1 MLIQRLLAISA
12 LTFSLSGCF
21 VPEKFD
27 VEVDF
32 AQDLSYSYTYE
43 GTVAFF
49 PALVDIKG
57 GKHSAQSDKKLE
69 SEGAAFKAK
78 NPQIQKFNYVGN
90 GRYEALIKANRKPGE
105 RTDLLDTL
113 VIATGKDGSQWVLA
127 KTANKDAAGMGDV
140 GLKLDGH
147 LKVKLPKNANILG
160 TNGTVSDTLFGF
172 GRKVVEW
179 KVEKMNTRPHLSFNI
194 GASK

>member
-1 MLIQRLLAISA
+1 MIKRLLSIGALAIG
-12 LTFSLSGCF
+12 LTGCF

-57 GKHSAQSDKKLE
+57 GKHTAQSDKKLE
-69 SEGAAFKAK
+69 AEGAALKAK
-78 NPQIQKFNYVGN
+78 NPQIQKFSYAGN
-90 GRYEALIKANRKPGE
+90 GRYDAVIKANKKPGE
-105 RTDLLDTL
+105 RSDLLDTL
-113 VIATGKDGSQWVLA
+113 VIATDKDGRQWVVA
-127 KTANKDAAGMGDV
+127 KTSNKDAANMGDV

-160 TNGTVSDTLFGF
+160 TNGTVSDTFFGF

-179 KVEKMNTRPHLSFNI
+179 KVEKMETRPQLSFNI
-194 GASK
+194 GQSK